1 MWYFRYRSD
10 SHTSPKIWNLI
21 CWRGRGATEGLSRCH
36 CRQKGR
42 WRRWLMTWLTNAGHD
57 SRHQPV
63 NCAGLGVSI
72 HPSHNLIP
80 PRQSLTSRAPTRIS
94 DRRQLLRLKL
104 LKSNHILQSSCV
116 HKSRWVSRLRLTN
129 VSDPK
134 LLPQWSSHQRQIF
147 ATYLSYRVKGK
158 ISSKVKIRDRHRAKA
173 GSTVSKQFISQF
185 TLISTV

>member
-1 MWYFRYRSD
+1 MVLYIFQAEDCNGKRRIRQFPLS
-10 SHTSPKIWNLI
+10 TLGSPLKYVILQIQI
-21 CWRGRGATEGLSRCH
+21 CFAHLSENPKLDPLEGEGATEGLSRCH

-80 PRQSLTSRAPTRIS
+80 PRQSLTSRAPARIS
-94 DRRQLLRLKL
+94 DRPQLLRLKL

-116 HKSRWVSRLRLTN
+116 HKSR
-129 VSDPK
+129 
-134 LLPQWSSHQRQIF
+134 
-147 ATYLSYRVKGK
+147 
-158 ISSKVKIRDRHRAKA
+158 
-173 GSTVSKQFISQF
+173 
-185 TLISTV
+185 